1 MQKKRDILAYT
12 MSLGIVL
19 VSIFAIMQSNLTY
32 VNSKEVTIVDGDE
45 LKVFLTDS
53 ETVIDAL
60 VDSEVQFGNF
70 DELSVELDEYI
81 YDGIEIEITRAQ
93 SVVINDGGNRFYVMT
108 TEKNVDDVLYAHDIE
123 VGLADELTVT
133 KTASTP
139 EGETPIALNSPLVAD
154 GVQIELTRF
163 EYELASELVEEVLK
177 TEYIY
182 TDDLLDGDREV
193 REEGAPRITEHVTAV
208 TFRNGEEYSSEEVEN
223 NVVEEGTRRVVAIGT
238 GSPEPEPEPEPEPIP
253 PRPAPSNNATSVTT
267 VADAP
272 SNNDA
277 LDSFTASVTAYLAD
291 CPGCSGRVACNGR
304 DVRQNINFNDSTFGS
319 VRIVAA
325 GHQFPCGTIMDI
337 EGIGL
342 AVVLDRGSSVTGNV
356 LDVLM
361 GSGSNPWQ
369 FGRQSLY
376 TQVVRLGW

>member
-1 MQKKRDILAYT
+1 M

-19 VSIFAIMQSNLTY
+19 VSIFAMMQSNLTY

-45 LKVFLTDS
+45 LKIFTTEF
-53 ETVIDAL
+53 ETVIDML
-60 VDSEVQFGNF
+60 IDNDVQFGNF
-70 DELSVELDEYI
+70 DELNVELDDDV

-93 SVVINDGGNRFYVMT
+93 SVVINDGGTRFYVMT
-108 TEKNVDDVLYAHDIE
+108 TEANVDDVLYAHDVE

-139 EGETPIALNSPLVAD
+139 EGETPIALSSPLVTD

-163 EYELASELVEEVLK
+163 EYELESEYVEEVLE

-182 TDDLLDGDREV
+182 TTDLLDGDREV
-193 REEGAPRITEHVTAV
+193 REEGTPKITEHVTAI
-208 TFRNGEEYSSEEVEN
+208 TFRNGEEYSSEEVEI
-223 NVVEEGTRRVVAIGT
+223 NVVEEGTRRVVVIGT
-238 GSPEPEPEPEPEPIP
+238 GIPEPDPEPEPEPNP
-253 PRPAPSNNATSVTT
+253 PRPAPAGDAANVTA
-267 VADAP
+267 VANAP
-272 SNNDA
+272 SHDA

-291 CPGCSGRVACNGR
+291 CPGCTGRVACNGR
-304 DVRQNINFNDSTFGS
+304 DVRQDIHFNDSTFGS
-319 VRIVAA
+319 VRIIAA

-342 AVVLDRGSSVTGNV
+342 AVVLDRGGAVTGNV
-356 LDVLM
+356 LDILM

-376 TQVVRLGW
+376 TRVIRLGW